1 MTEHTVFYFLAWLA
15 GRFRLISE
23 KGYLSENCPYQQP
36 YLKNIREEQPC
47 KAGLNSYQTF
57 ELSPSS

>member
-1 MTEHTVFYFLAWLA
+1 MTEHTVFQFLAWLA

-36 YLKNIREEQPC
+36 YLKNIREEQPR
-47 KAGLNSYQTF
+47 K
-57 ELSPSS
+57 